1 VPILF
6 ENASAVPCPEA
17 ELTALAAHAMEYM
30 NLDSRLELSI
40 LAVDEGEMERLH
52 LEWMDEPGPTDVLSF
67 PIDEIRSGA
76 PFIDGKSTLGDVVL
90 CPAVAKEQAERAG
103 HGTERELQILL
114 VHGILHLIGFDH
126 AEPQEEAEMFGLQ
139 NKIIEMWKS
148 S

>member
-1 VPILF
+1 MPILF

-76 PFIDGKSTLGDVVL
+76 PFIEGKSTLGDVVL

>member
-1 VPILF
+1 MPILF

-76 PFIDGKSTLGDVVL
+76 PFIEGKSILGDVVL

>member
-1 VPILF
+1 MPILF

-76 PFIDGKSTLGDVVL
+76 PFSEGKSTLGDVVL

-103 HGTERELQILL
+103 HSTERELQILL